1 MAAERKED
9 YYATVTHVH
18 ARSCS
23 VFPDHGGEVVQ
34 CVLSGKLYEDLGKET
49 KPVAVGDRV
58 RVRSEGRA
66 PAVTEVL
73 ARRNSLLRPSV
84 EREKAYQTIAANVD
98 RMLIVSSLRSPR
110 LVPGLVDR
118 FLVVAGIEGM
128 GGLVC
133 LNKIDLAEGAEDEEL
148 IEEFC
153 GAYEGAGYPVIKTSA
168 IDGRGVPELKEAMTE
183 GITLIVGKSGV
194 GKSTLL
200 NAMDPALELATGDIS
215 RKWKQGRHTTTSVKL
230 LRLESGGFVIDTPGL
245 REFGIASIDPLHL
258 GHYFPEIEA
267 VLKDCRFP
275 DCTHDHEPDCAVKSK
290 VEAGEI
296 PAERYESY
304 LRILKSLKDDSRR
317 K

>member
-1 MAAERKED
+1 MADERIED

-18 ARSCS
+18 AKSCT
-23 VFPDHGGEVVQ
+23 VFPDLGGEEVQ

-58 RVRSEGRA
+58 QVQSEGRS
-66 PAVTEVL
+66 PAVVKVL
-73 ARRNSLLRPSV
+73 ERRNSLLRPSV
-84 EREKAYQTIAANVD
+84 EREKAYQVIAANVD

-118 FLVVAGIEGM
+118 FLVVAGIEEM
-128 GGLVC
+128 DGLVC
-133 LNKIDLAEGAEDEEL
+133 LNKIDLSRGADDEAR
-148 IEEFC
+148 IEEFRSVY
-153 GAYEGAGYPVIKTSA
+153 AAAGYQVIVTSA
-168 IDGRGVPELKEAMTE
+168 LDGRGVPELKNHLTE

-200 NAMDPALELATGDIS
+200 NAMDPALELTTGDIS

-245 REFGIASIDPLHL
+245 REFGIATIEPFHL
-258 GHYFPEIEA
+258 GHYFPEFED

-275 DCTHDHEPDCAVKSK
+275 NCTHDHEPDCAVKAK

-296 PAERYESY
+296 PTGRYESY
-304 LRILKSLKDDSRR
+304 LRILKSLV
-317 K
+317 

>member
-1 MAAERKED
+1 MAAERAED

-23 VFPDHGGEVVQ
+23 VFPDHGGEEVQ

-58 RVRSEGRA
+58 RVQSEGRS
-66 PAVTEVL
+66 PAVVRVL
-73 ARRNSLLRPSV
+73 ERQNSLLRPAV
-84 EREKAYQTIAANVD
+84 MREKAYQVIAANVD

-110 LVPGLVDR
+110 LIPGLVDR
-118 FLVVAGIEGM
+118 FLVVAGIEEM
-128 GGLVC
+128 DGLVC
-133 LNKIDLAEGAEDEEL
+133 LNKIDLVKSAEDEAR

-153 GAYEGAGYPVIKTSA
+153 GVYAAAGYRTIRTSA
-168 IDGRGVPELKEAMTE
+168 LDGRGVPELKEAVAS

-200 NAMDPALELATGDIS
+200 NAMDPRLELATGDIS
-215 RKWKQGRHTTTSVKL
+215 RKWKKGRHTTTSVKL

-245 REFGIASIDPLHL
+245 REFGIATIEPLHL

-267 VLKDCRFP
+267 VLNDCRFP
-275 DCTHDHEPDCAVKSK
+275 NCTHDHEPDCAVRAKI
-290 VEAGEI
+290 EAGEI
-296 PAERYESY
+296 PQGRYESY
-304 LRILKSLKDDSRR
+304 LRILKSLE
-317 K
+317 